1 MGWQQRA
8 SIKDFFTPRETLP
21 EPVALVDIKP
31 DNILP
36 TTTIDVVTPPV
47 VVPDTNKPVE
57 PPIVVPDVPKPD
69 KPVVASF
76 NLAVPFQAQ
85 APFGNW
91 VEPYKEGCEEA
102 SLIMVDH
109 YLAGTS
115 LSKQQMQ
122 DEIDSQISWELEQW
136 GGHFDLTL
144 AQTATLA
151 QAMYNYQT
159 RIITDLTIDKIK
171 AEINAG
177 HPVIIPAAGR
187 ELGNPNFRSPGPLYH
202 MLVIKGYLPGKFITN
217 DPGTRNGADYVYSE
231 TVLMAAIHDWTGS
244 APDGGRVG
252 LVLTK

>member
-1 MGWQQRA
+1 MGWQQRVN
-8 SIKDFFTPRETLP
+8 IKEFFTPRETLP
-21 EPVALVDIKP
+21 QPVALVDVKSNDKQATTTLEKSNTIEKSVEDTKEP
-31 DNILP
+31 IPTKLP
-36 TTTIDVVTPPV
+36 TT
-47 VVPDTNKPVE
+47 
-57 PPIVVPDVPKPD
+57 
-69 KPVVASF
+69 SY

-91 VEPYKEGCEEA
+91 VEPYKEACEEA

-122 DEIDSQISWELEQW
+122 DEIDSQISWELEKW
-136 GGHFDLTL
+136 GGHFDLTM

-177 HPVIIPAAGR
+177 NPIIIPAAGR
-187 ELGNPNFRSPGPLYH
+187 ELGNPNFRQPGPLYH

-231 TVLMAAIHDWTGS
+231 SVLMAAIHDWTGS

-252 LVLTK
+252 LVLSK